1 MDFLSTRITKKLISE
16 GSPEAGERQGQ
27 EAGDLPRSEVT
38 LPSTHSGEA
47 MADSQ
52 ILQYIWKKLE
62 QDCKCPHH
70 GGLIKM

>member
-52 ILQYIWKKLE
+52 IL
-62 QDCKCPHH
+62 
-70 GGLIKM
+70 